1 MRLKEP
7 VEFLYLA
14 LMLRWERTAP
24 KDKHQGVLD
33 GATARNT
40 QISRF
45 AYVLSKVGAGNVET
59 TYGSL
64 EQLTQRTDGRACI
77 TRDSTWMIEPY
88 PLQDGWHFEGCCSLE
103 QKKQMLGLLL
113 QLGLSPGF
121 IECACDFVE
130 GKSVDKYLPTLSEE
144 NEVLARYLSRAKR
157 E

>member
-7 VEFLYLA
+7 VKFLYLA

-33 GATARNT
+33 GVVARNT

-59 TYGSL
+59 TYSSL
-64 EQLTQRTDGRACI
+64 EQLTRRNDGRAYI
-77 TRDSTWMIEPY
+77 TRDSSWMTEPY

-103 QKKQMLGLLL
+103 QKKQLLGHLL
-113 QLGLSPGF
+113 QLGLSPAF
-121 IECACDFVE
+121 IECARDFVE
-130 GKSVDKYLPTLSEE
+130 GKSLGTYLPTLSE
-144 NEVLARYLSRAKR
+144 
-157 E
+157 